1 MWDLGQ
7 FQDIVIEQGE
17 KTHELWILGF
27 ASAGQFHW
35 LSLHYGIQ
43 IKTDF
48 PVLKTLHG
56 LSLANLWTV
65 APVLKKYWLSFR
77 PFTHSHLWLSKNSLP
92 QLPTPA
98 LWFTSPP
105 TQTKLNNSNKKQ
117 TPTPTK
123 SSFLHLILPPISL
136 PSYNCL
142 LFALIPL
149 LMPWLQKAIQSGK
162 HEVLQFHSIF
172 HLLLN
177 VVTST
182 STPDCIHYPIYPWSD
197 GRYYVRDTLQNK
209 RYHPALITWFFKK
222 RHNAKTRD
230 C

>member
-1 MWDLGQ
+1 MNCGPCIQEVLAFFPSFHTFSPLTVQ
-7 FQDIVIEQGE
+7 KLSPSTPYTCFVIYQS
-17 KTHELWILGF
+17 THTNRT
-27 ASAGQFHW
+27 Q
-35 LSLHYGIQ
+35 Q
-43 IKTDF
+43 QQQK
-48 PVLKTLHG
+48 
-56 LSLANLWTV
+56 ANS
-65 APVLKKYWLSFR
+65 Y
-77 PFTHSHLWLSKNSLP
+77 SHKI
-92 QLPTPA
+92 
-98 LWFTSPP
+98 
-105 TQTKLNNSNKKQ
+105 
-117 TPTPTK
+117 
-123 SSFLHLILPPISL
+123 SFLHLILPPISL

-162 HEVLQFHSIF
+162 HEVLHFHSIF

-209 RYHPALITWFFKK
+209 RYHPALITWFFLKK
-222 RHNAKTRD
+222 TQ